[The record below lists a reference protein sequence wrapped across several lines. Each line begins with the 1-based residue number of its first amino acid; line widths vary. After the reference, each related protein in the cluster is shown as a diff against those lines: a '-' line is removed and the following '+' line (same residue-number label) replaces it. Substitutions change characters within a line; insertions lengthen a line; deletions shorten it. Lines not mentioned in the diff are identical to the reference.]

1 MILLYNDTQERMIT
15 QDAIL
20 DSGSLEIVQF
30 SNNLS
35 ENNGRKKG
43 VPVSNLLFYIVSL
56 SQCSRAI
63 SLGVYF
69 RVLLDIVRHWGGS
82 RKINP

>member
-1 MILLYNDTQERMIT
+1 MILFYNGTQERMIR

-20 DSGSLEIVQF
+20 GSGSLEIVQF

-43 VPVSNLLFYIVSL
+43 VSVSILLFQIVS
-56 SQCSRAI
+56 R
-63 SLGVYF
+63 
-69 RVLLDIVRHWGGS
+69 
-82 RKINP
+82 N